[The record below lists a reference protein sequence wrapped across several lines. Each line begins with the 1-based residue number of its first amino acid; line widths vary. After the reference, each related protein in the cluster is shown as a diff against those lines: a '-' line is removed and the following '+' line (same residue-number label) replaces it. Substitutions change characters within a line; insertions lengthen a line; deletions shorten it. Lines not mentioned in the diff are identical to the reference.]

1 MNRFRICD
9 ICKATNIE
17 TLVPRL
23 KELDKDAEIT
33 IGCQNFCGV
42 GATKSFAIV
51 NNIPIIAQ
59 NEDELIEKIKAKLD
73 IKWLF

>member
-1 MNRFRICD
+1 MNKFAICD

-23 KELDKDAEIT
+23 KEIDKDAVIE
-33 IGCQNFCGV
+33 IGCQSFCGI

-51 NNIPIIAQ
+51 NNIPVIAD
-59 NEDELIEKIKAKLD
+59 NEDELIDKIKQSLNK
-73 IKWLF
+73 